1 MLNRS
6 LFVLFVAICLGSLAA
21 LPALASHE
29 GNNELT
35 FAPVVGSA
43 SPGASGAGIVNYVK
57 GQSTEEPDT
66 VWTSSFHFA
75 GLAPDTTYTV
85 VLFMAGVPHSGICTF
100 TSNVIGQGGCSSKF
114 ETLDRFGS
122 AQLRLGGEGGTPVLQ
137 ATRHATGDIGPGE
150 IISRGDCREPDQLRS
165 LCDAPGRQ

>member
-1 MLNRS
+1 MRKS
-6 LFVLFVAICLGSLAA
+6 LLVLLVAICLGSLTA

-29 GNNELT
+29 GNNALT
-35 FAPVVGSA
+35 FAPVAGSA
-43 SPGASGAGIVNYVK
+43 SPDGSGAGIVNYVK
-57 GQSTEEPDT
+57 GRSTEEPDT
-66 VWTSSFHFA
+66 LWTSSFHFA

-85 VLFMAGVPHSGICTF
+85 VLFMAGVPRSGICTF
-100 TSNVIGQGGCSSKF
+100 TSNAIGQGGCTSKF

-150 IISRGDCREPDQLRS
+150 IISHGNCREPDQLRS

>member
-1 MLNRS
+1 MKRS
-6 LFVLFVAICLGSLAA
+6 LLILFAALCLGCLAA

-29 GNNELT
+29 GNNALT
-35 FAPVVGSA
+35 FAPVTGSA
-43 SPGASGAGIVNYVK
+43 SPEASGAGIVYYIK
-57 GQSTEEPDT
+57 GRSTEEPDT
-66 VWTSSFHFA
+66 FWTSSFNFA
-75 GLAPDTTYTV
+75 GLAPHTTYTV

-100 TSNVIGQGGCSSKF
+100 TSNAIGHGGCTNRF

-137 ATRHATGDIGPGE
+137 ATRHATGDVGPGE
-150 IISRGDCREPDQLRS
+150 IISRGNCREPDQLRS